1 MGLIIAE
8 GDLGGHARSGL
19 FERTFPMKFVIG
31 LVAGASALCLASSAL
46 AAPPAPI
53 APGDEAAWGFYFKS
67 DHRAVVV
74 PANTA
79 FIKSAPSS
87 KALAGGICVSRD
99 NNTEF
104 FIYMSYANFEDLFT
118 SQGKLP
124 SADILALQH
133 LQYRAQFKPLFLPL
147 MPIGNTDSK
156 TVHQF
161 FRFSVPFKNTEA
173 FVQAAAKANAM
184 VATEIKGAAVAVFQ
198 PAAGG
203 GTNEV
208 NVLHVR
214 IIYPDNKSLGIGM
227 DNYFKGGKA
236 GATFNEM
243 WSLSTGIASNSV
255 EDCDQ
260 FSYAKK

>member
-8 GDLGGHARSGL
+8 GDLGGHARSGP

-31 LVAGASALCLASSAL
+31 LVAGASALCLASSAF

-53 APGDEAAWGFYFKS
+53 PPGYGAAWGAYFKS
-67 DHRAVVV
+67 DHRAVAV
-74 PANTA
+74 AA
-79 FIKSAPSS
+79 MKEFIKSAPSS
-87 KALAGGICVSRD
+87 KTLAGGICVSRD

-104 FIYMSYANFEDLFT
+104 FVYTSYANFEDLFT
-118 SQGKLP
+118 AQGKLP
-124 SADILALQH
+124 SADIMALQH
-133 LQYRAQFKPLFLPL
+133 LQYRAQFKPLILPL
-147 MPIGNTDSK
+147 MAVGNTDSK
-156 TVHQF
+156 MVHQF

-173 FVQAAAKANAM
+173 FVQAASKANAM
-184 VATEIKGAAVAVFQ
+184 VATEIKGSAVAVFQ

-208 NVLHVR
+208 NILHVR
-214 IIYPDNKSLGIGM
+214 IVYPDNKSLGMGI